1 MIGRVHGFLHSA
13 YRGRAHPYR
22 LYKHSSQMLKSSK
35 PTAEKRSGN
44 DLERARRILKEA
56 IGIDSHIDTLQL
68 SNAI

>member
-1 MIGRVHGFLHSA
+1 
-13 YRGRAHPYR
+13 
-22 LYKHSSQMLKSSK
+22 MLKSSK
-35 PTAEKRSGN
+35 PTAEKLSGN